1 MSSTDS
7 SSKQDDTPA
16 WEWGLGLFVIPPLG
30 ALAGVFVAASLF
42 GDSGGMLTWVLGI
55 AGGFV
60 ALMIGALVLPQFRS
74 AEEREDD
81 APADRASGHDTSTP
95 NPAPNGVESV
105 NSASPE
111 SSEGTSG
118 DAPEE
123 TRGPSVLEERSP
135 EAVNEEEQADI
146 QSIPLRFFLDE
157 EGSPMSL
164 SVVYDADGPNEL
176 GVALGTFESRDDAM
190 SAVEQVRRTLEGQTR
205 RWANVAHA
213 MLAIQ
218 PFALELP
225 GNLGLPGSSDGQ
237 VQPHSADEMRF
248 SDEAREAE
256 HAHGSEDGV
265 VAQVLDSAVF
275 TEQRR
280 RARRTS
286 LSDEQIASLLRRLM
300 STPGHRIYQSS
311 AAEALEVPVF
321 QLPGALPVAQRLL
334 NVDQY
339 PVLYRDPDSLEIV
352 LDLDLL
358 QEQFGVIT

>member
-1 MSSTDS
+1 MGESDS
-7 SSKQDDTPA
+7 AGEKDDTPA
-16 WEWGLGLFVIPPLG
+16 WEACVGLCVIPPLG
-30 ALAGVFVAASLF
+30 AVGGAFVAAGLF
-42 GDSGGMLTWVLGI
+42 DSSGGPLAWVLGI
-55 AGGFV
+55 VGAFV
-60 ALMIGALVLPQFRS
+60 GLIVGVIVLPLLS
-74 AEEREDD
+74 PAGTKEDD
-81 APADRASGHDTSTP
+81 PAVEPSSDLGGSSSQPVFGPDHSAAPASDEIDEGSRASEGDDP
-95 NPAPNGVESV
+95 YP
-105 NSASPE
+105 PE
-111 SSEGTSG
+111 QDSEPEEDGQAATSG
-118 DAPEE
+118 
-123 TRGPSVLEERSP
+123 
-135 EAVNEEEQADI
+135 
-146 QSIPLRFFLDE
+146 IPLRFFLDE

-164 SVVYDADGPNEL
+164 SVMYDPGGPDEL

-190 SAVEQVRRTLEGQTR
+190 SAVEQVRRALEDETR

-213 MLAIQ
+213 MLAVQ

-225 GNLGLPGSSDGQ
+225 GNLGLAGSRVGKA
-237 VQPHSADEMRF
+237 QPHSVDEEHS
-248 SDEAREAE
+248 SDDAREAE

-300 STPGHRIYQSS
+300 SAPGHRIYQSS